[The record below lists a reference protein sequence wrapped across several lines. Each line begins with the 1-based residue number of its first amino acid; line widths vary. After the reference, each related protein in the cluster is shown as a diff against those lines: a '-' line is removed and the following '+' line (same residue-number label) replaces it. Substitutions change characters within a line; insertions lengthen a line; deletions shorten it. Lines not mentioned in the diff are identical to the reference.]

1 MIFDYFTSMPVIRN
15 GVQLNKNCLSIDK
28 IDKQLIGK
36 ICTIIMNCLNAVIS
50 SLILCVYLK
59 HFNRFSKFKMLSD
72 LQVKNVIASVET

>member
-1 MIFDYFTSMPVIRN
+1 MIFDYFTSMPVIHN

-50 SLILCVYLK
+50 SLIRCIYLE
-59 HFNRFSKFKMLSD
+59 HFNRFSNFKMLSD
-72 LQVKNVIASVET
+72 LQVKM